1 LSARLTVAGRAIVAG
16 AVVAGAAVAWLL
28 SSTSPDAYRE
38 RPDAA
43 PTAAPYEPAEE
54 DLRHAPTDEPA
65 RSTPVMDLVG
75 GRVIDAVTGS
85 PLQANVAW
93 PGGVVRTDD
102 DGTIPVLEA
111 VPVGEPIVVTC
122 PGYVTETRSARRDL
136 GVLELVPE
144 FDAVLRFVDHDGAV
158 VRDVIVRHAT
168 GQHELGRSDASGT
181 VTLAVGQPYEVLVD
195 GPTGR
200 AGWQRHVVV
209 APLLRRTIRLT
220 DDRAVLR
227 FVHRDSGQPATV
239 DRVLVRE
246 LHALHARHGGE
257 ARAFVSVQEV
267 ALAPATYR
275 VEVDASLQVGEPW
288 QIPFEPGGSVLPNV
302 AWVDLTRGNGTIDVA
317 LAPSVRIRLLDGGLF
332 GDPGELRRCRVD
344 LEVLEDEL
352 FELGGWVTVPPS
364 MAFTVRGDLLHV
376 HGVDRHP
383 EAWRTRARLRIRCGE
398 RGTAVLPTPSAHV
411 DGPVVELPLQPTPRV
426 SLAIARHDG
435 SPVRSRIRVRER
447 APDASPLDAGTL
459 LHDAPIN
466 DAPITI
472 TWSGGDLL
480 VGTSANGPTLAHA
493 PRADLAAAVAN
504 GRAVRIV
511 LPPMGRVRVTIEGE
525 RTTGEPV
532 HDEPLCFVP
541 GGDQRRGR
549 RTEAGWIFDELAPG
563 VHRFG
568 LSSSGGYRGADAAL
582 EVGVGT
588 SADLVLRRAE
598 TSLLHVRCDL
608 IRHAESRTPLVVSV
622 LDAPTRITASQARD
636 LRPIGDDGFFVVP
649 DVGARS
655 TLVFF
660 AAAPGGVLVPLDA
673 CPPRASV
680 MLETARL
687 RIRSAT
693 PFDATSHVA
702 LDGPMQQLD
711 LDSGGVVLGLGR
723 GTQWELADIPCH
735 RLRVTIRHRGRTSR
749 HEIETTP
756 GALVDLD
763 ADG

>member
-1 LSARLTVAGRAIVAG
+1 
-16 AVVAGAAVAWLL
+16 
-28 SSTSPDAYRE
+28 
-38 RPDAA
+38 
-43 PTAAPYEPAEE
+43 
-54 DLRHAPTDEPA
+54 
-65 RSTPVMDLVG
+65 MDLVG

-102 DGTIPVLEA
+102 DGTIPALEA

-122 PGYVTETRSARRDL
+122 AGYVTETRPAQPDL
-136 GVLELVPE
+136 GVFELVPA
-144 FDAVLRFVDHDGAV
+144 FDAVLRFVDHDDAV
-158 VRDVIVRHAT
+158 VRGVLVRHAN
-168 GQHELGRSDASGT
+168 GQHDLGRSDASGA

-200 AGWQRHVVV
+200 AGWQRRVVV

-220 DDRAVLR
+220 DDRFVLR

-275 VEVDASLQVGEPW
+275 VEIDASLQVGEPW

-302 AWVDLTRGNGTIDVA
+302 AWVDLTRGECTIDVT
-317 LAPSVRIRLLDGGLF
+317 LAPSVRIRLLDDGLS

-352 FELGGWVTVPPS
+352 FELGGWVTVPPT

-376 HGVDRHP
+376 HGIDRHP
-383 EAWRTRARLRIRCGE
+383 QAWRTRARLRIRCGD
-398 RGTAVLPTPSAHV
+398 RGTAVLPTPFAHV
-411 DGPVVELPLQPTPRV
+411 DGAVVELPLQPTPPV
-426 SLAIARHDG
+426 SLSISRHDG

-447 APDASPLDAGTL
+447 APGASPIDAGTL
-459 LHDAPIN
+459 LHEAAID

-472 TWSGGDLL
+472 AWSGGDLL
-480 VGTSANGPTLAHA
+480 IGTSASGAPLAHVL
-493 PRADLAAAVAN
+493 RADVAAAIAA

-511 LPPMGRVRVTIEGE
+511 LPPLGRVRVTIDGE

-532 HDEPLCFVP
+532 PDEPWCLAP
-541 GGDQRRGR
+541 GGDQRRGL
-549 RTEAGWIFDELAPG
+549 RTAGSWIFDELAPG

-568 LSSSGGYRGADAAL
+568 LASSGGYRGADATL

-588 SADLVLRRAE
+588 SADLVLRRVEA
-598 TSLLHVRCDL
+598 SLLHVRCEL
-608 IRHAESRTPLVVSV
+608 IRHAESRTPLVVAV
-622 LDAPTRITASQARD
+622 LDEPTRVTASQARD
-636 LRPIGDDGFFVVP
+636 LRPIGDDGHFVAP
-649 DVGARS
+649 DVGPGS

-660 AAAPGGVLVPLDA
+660 AAASGGVLVPLDA
-673 CPPRASV
+673 CPPQASV
-680 MLETARL
+680 TLETARL

-693 PFDATSHVA
+693 PFDATSHVV
-702 LDGPMQQLD
+702 LDGPMRQLD
-711 LDSGGVVLGLGR
+711 LDSGGVTLGLGR

-735 RLRVTIRHRGRTSR
+735 RLRVTIHHRGRTHR